1 MVKMRSSRDRRGKTS
16 TRSNAWDDWQRYLKK
31 ETQRIK
37 QKSSGNVVE
46 LKLVEP
52 ELPPPPAAQT
62 NSEKS
67 GHMRPGD
74 VFEARQPPVPGV
86 PREEA
91 IQVSDN
97 QIGKT
102 VQPFTYQD
110 YRGIRPLTSP
120 DIFGSSQA
128 GPDSTRSEI
137 VTEQDIPTTAPK
149 AIKIGS
155 TVEVIPEP
163 KIEGA
168 KSQTGTK
175 QKIPGDGKIKDKMKA
190 GQGGTEPGLFDS
202 VSEHSTIARQRFTRK
217 SKLDREELIEK
228 LLDPIISLEE
238 AATLIGVCKTTVRRY
253 TNKGDL
259 DCLRTPGSQRRF
271 KLSQVLDFVKKRETS
286 QRSRRGRKIKM

>member
-1 MVKMRSSRDRRGKTS
+1 MRSSRNRKGKTS

-37 QKSSGNVVE
+37 QKSSGNIVE
-46 LKLVEP
+46 LRLAEP
-52 ELPPPPAAQT
+52 EPPPPPSAQT

-74 VFEARQPPVPGV
+74 VFEARQTPVPGV

-91 IQVSDN
+91 IKVSDD

-102 VQPFTYQD
+102 VEPFTYQD

-120 DIFGSSQA
+120 DIFGSGKAS
-128 GPDSTRSEI
+128 PDSTRSEI
-137 VTEQDIPTTAPK
+137 AAEQDIPTTAPK

-163 KIEGA
+163 KTDGA
-168 KSQTGTK
+168 KSQKGTK
-175 QKIPGDGKIKDKMKA
+175 QKKPGDGKIKGKMKA
-190 GQGGTEPGLFDS
+190 GKDGTEPGLFDS
-202 VSEHSTIARQRFTRK
+202 VSEHGTIARQRFTRK
-217 SKLDREELIEK
+217 SKLDREELIDK
-228 LLDPIISLEE
+228 LLDPVISLEE

-271 KLSQVLDFVKKRETS
+271 KLSHVLDFVKKRETS
-286 QRSRRGRKIKM
+286 QRSRRGRKVKN